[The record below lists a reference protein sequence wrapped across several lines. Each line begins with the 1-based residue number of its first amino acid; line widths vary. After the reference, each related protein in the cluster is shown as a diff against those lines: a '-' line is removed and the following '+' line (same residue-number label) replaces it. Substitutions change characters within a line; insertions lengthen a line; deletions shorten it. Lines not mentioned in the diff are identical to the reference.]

1 MVGFDFNPTV
11 DRIRLITSTG
21 QNLRLNPET
30 GTVAST
36 DGAISGVAGASI
48 TAVAYTN
55 NVAGATTTE
64 LYAINSASRQ
74 LYLISQPNEGTVA
87 PIGGLNLSIIGDGGF
102 DIHGKSGTALG
113 LYAVSGTP
121 TLFAVDLATGA
132 AKSLAQYDVSL
143 DYSSIAIPTSPVAY
157 AVTINNDLLIVDP
170 TNPSTSITK
179 PITGLTPNEEMAGL
193 DFRPL
198 NGQLYALT
206 VQRPQGGPQMD
217 NGRLYTINAATA
229 EATRVASLSV
239 PLTFRGA
246 YGFDFNPVVDRIR
259 IVSRSGLNVRVN
271 PADGSAI
278 QDGDL
283 NPGTPVV
290 EAAAYDNNFAG
301 ATISN
306 LYVIDTRDFSPRAP
320 FLSAKLFQLNAPNA
334 GNMVEVGNLEL
345 NAGPG
350 SNFDIGGTTNTG
362 YAVLNITGSTELYT
376 IDLATGKA
384 TSKGIFGRSSGG
396 IGTSGFTVGLGF

>member
-1 MVGFDFNPTV
+1 M
-11 DRIRLITSTG
+11 
-21 QNLRLNPET
+21 
-30 GTVAST
+30 
-36 DGAISGVAGASI
+36 
-48 TAVAYTN
+48 
-55 NVAGATTTE
+55 
-64 LYAINSASRQ
+64 
-74 LYLISQPNEGTVA
+74 
-87 PIGGLNLSIIGDGGF
+87 
-102 DIHGKSGTALG
+102 
-113 LYAVSGTP
+113 
-121 TLFAVDLATGA
+121 
-132 AKSLAQYDVSL
+132 
-143 DYSSIAIPTSPVAY
+143 
-157 AVTINNDLLIVDP
+157 DP

>member
-1 MVGFDFNPTV
+1 
-11 DRIRLITSTG
+11 
-21 QNLRLNPET
+21 
-30 GTVAST
+30 
-36 DGAISGVAGASI
+36 
-48 TAVAYTN
+48 
-55 NVAGATTTE
+55 
-64 LYAINSASRQ
+64 
-74 LYLISQPNEGTVA
+74 
-87 PIGGLNLSIIGDGGF
+87 
-102 DIHGKSGTALG
+102 
-113 LYAVSGTP
+113 
-121 TLFAVDLATGA
+121 
-132 AKSLAQYDVSL
+132 
-143 DYSSIAIPTSPVAY
+143 
-157 AVTINNDLLIVDP
+157 
-170 TNPSTSITK
+170 
-179 PITGLTPNEEMAGL
+179 MAGL